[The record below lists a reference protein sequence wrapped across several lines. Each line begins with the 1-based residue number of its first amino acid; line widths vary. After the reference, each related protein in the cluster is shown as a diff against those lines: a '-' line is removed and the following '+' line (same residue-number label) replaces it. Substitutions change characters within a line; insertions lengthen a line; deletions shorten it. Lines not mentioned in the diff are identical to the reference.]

1 MAETGCRRPQVWGSM
16 PEPCEPEQICLD
28 GKCCGL
34 RVRAVKLGCG
44 LRVRAVKL
52 GCGSIGR
59 GKFAAICLA
68 AHQRWRRC
76 LPGQEVACVSV
87 V

>member
-16 PEPCEPEQICLD
+16 PEPCEPEQIFLD
-28 GKCCGL
+28 GKC
-34 RVRAVKLGCG
+34 CG

-68 AHQRWRRC
+68 AYQRWRRC